1 MNVLPAHLFYF
12 SPLFSE
18 YSEVFHG
25 TTTKQY
31 GPVKRDISSVQK
43 LCDAYKRKTNDLITA
58 EQTHGNTV
66 AEVTSQN
73 LGVVVPSADGLVLLS
88 KNTDESKKLFLGIY
102 TADCVPV
109 FFYDPTNSLVGL
121 CHAGW
126 RGVYGKIVKNML
138 IQCQKSGSDPSHLRV
153 FLGPHIRACSYSV
166 PEERAEQFEKM
177 YGKNTGVVSEFDAK
191 HFLNLSE
198 AIFLDLLQ
206 CGVKSEHI
214 DHDSSPCTYCDTNA
228 FYSYRRRSTEEYSEM
243 ISFIGFR

>member
-1 MNVLPAHLFYF
+1 

-43 LCDAYKRKTNDLITA
+43 LCDAYKRKTTDLITA
-58 EQTHGNTV
+58 EQTHGNIV
-66 AEVTSQN
+66 SEVSSQN
-73 LGVVVPSADGLVLLS
+73 GGVVAPSADGLILRS
-88 KNTDESKKLFLGIY
+88 ENTDETKNLFLGIF

-121 CHAGW
+121 CHGGW
-126 RGVYGKIVKNML
+126 RGVYGKIVTQMVDMCRKN
-138 IQCQKSGSDPSHLRV
+138 GSDPINLRV
-153 FLGPHIRACSYSV
+153 SLGPHIRACSYSV

-177 YGKNTGVVSEFDAK
+177 YGKNTGVVSVFDTK
-191 HFLNLSE
+191 YFLNLSE
-198 AIFLDLLQ
+198 AIFLDLIQ
-206 CGVKSEHI
+206 SGVKSDNI